1 MTPEYYAFIGI
12 VGTCSV
18 GFLAWTIWAGI
29 KSYISEQIDLC
40 RLDIQRDTKEE
51 ISDLARTVDD
61 NYDTSWRE
69 MNDNVEEIYRKID
82 EVENSKS

>member
-12 VGTCSV
+12 VGTCSA
-18 GFLAWTIWAGI
+18 GFLAWTVWGGI
-29 KSYISEQIDLC
+29 KNYISEQIDLC
-40 RLDIQRDTKEE
+40 RVDIERETKEE

-61 NYDTSWRE
+61 NYDSSWRE
-69 MNDNVEEIYRKID
+69 MNSNVEEIYRRID

>member
-12 VGTCSV
+12 VGTCSL
-18 GFLAWTIWAGI
+18 GFLAWTVWGGI
-29 KSYISEQIDLC
+29 KNYISEQIDLS
-40 RLDIQRDTKEE
+40 RLEIQRDTKEE

-61 NYDTSWRE
+61 NYDSSWRE
-69 MNDNVEEIYRKID
+69 INSNVEEIYRRID